1 MQCAKMRTNVQSVQ
15 KSLNVNFS
23 SDAWLPSPRKQ
34 EGESLPFFDWPYSGI
49 RKWAFTF
56 KNCFYEIFDA
66 IRIQR
71 RISSSFPVKM
81 LSINLSKFTSKEN
94 SGAYSIYSN
103 SEKRQSNAPNKNLPS
118 SYHWEKGTKMKN
130 TCPKRAK
137 FLLFFMFFVSICKF
151 DTISCRRSRYV
162 CLKLIIDW
170 VRELSASTTVT
181 TKQWLCF

>member
-1 MQCAKMRTNVQSVQ
+1 
-15 KSLNVNFS
+15 
-23 SDAWLPSPRKQ
+23 
-34 EGESLPFFDWPYSGI
+34 
-49 RKWAFTF
+49 
-56 KNCFYEIFDA
+56 
-66 IRIQR
+66 
-71 RISSSFPVKM
+71 M

-181 TKQWLCF
+181 TKQWLAKFALGPLSRCQSWELDSSFQGEGFRVWKIDKLAHRATLPTADVDTTLWITGRNRRQQVKNNQ